1 MTNRLDWNRERYRTR
16 DRLLEYD
23 FNIYPAVTHTAGL
36 SMIYPWE
43 NMELSV
49 LQKQIYQIA
58 LNNGYQEG
66 EDSFWK
72 KFSRDC
78 IVFGTIDTFP
88 VRGDEKTLYLDTE
101 SETLYYFKKTTTFNA
116 EVAAILDVAIV
127 DKAIVDS
134 DGTEEFYL
142 YVPIRAALME
152 NILLNLDGG
161 SATDVIDS

>member
-1 MTNRLDWNRERYRTR
+1 MMNKLDWNRERYRTR

-36 SMIYPWE
+36 SMVYPWE

-88 VRGDEKTLYLDTE
+88 IPGDEKNLYFDTN
-101 SETLYYFKKTTTFNA
+101 TNILYYYKVSSEPVNSA
-116 EVAAILDVAIV
+116 
-127 DKAIVDS
+127 
-134 DGTEEFYL
+134 
-142 YVPIRAALME
+142 
-152 NILLNLDGG
+152 LLNLIGVRIEETEENG
-161 SATDVIDS
+161 TLYHLYIPIKALGIIG